1 VTLVGVLGG
10 GQLGRM
16 LALAGLPLGLRFRFL
31 DPSPRPTAAALGEHV
46 QAAYDDPDALA
57 RFVDGLDVVT
67 FEFERVPVETVE
79 WLANH
84 VPVRPGARSLR
95 VCGDRVVE
103 KRFAR
108 LIGAPTAPFA
118 EVDDLASLERAVRE
132 VGTPAILKTRRDGY
146 DGKGQVRVHEP
157 AAAEAAWRS
166 LGSCPCV
173 LEGFVPFT
181 RELAVLAVRDL
192 KGEVRTWPLVE
203 TRHADGILVSAVAPA
218 PRVDEALQAQAQ
230 RLAERVTR
238 ELDHVGVIAIE
249 CFEHEGRLLINEI
262 APRVHNSGHW
272 TIEGAVTSQFE
283 NHLRAVLGL
292 PLGPTGVKGY
302 CGLANV
308 LGQAPERARVL
319 ALPGAHLHLYDKP
332 AQPRRKVGHVTVTAP
347 APELVEERLRE
358 LAGVLGPECGA
369 RVPAAVGTPG
379 ASH

>member
-108 LIGAPTAPFA
+108 LSGAPTAPFA

-192 KGEVRTWPLVE
+192 RGEVRTWPLVE

-238 ELDHVGVIAIE
+238 ELDQSDDDDDDDAGCCAAGPSSSAAAAAKPATPTASSSKSRYDALLRWAE
-249 CFEHEGRLLINEI
+249 RLLLRLRSWL
-262 APRVHNSGHW
+262 ARVVDW
-272 TIEGAVTSQFE
+272 AADEFDPWIKWVVLDALFAVVTAAVARRVGAVRPLFE
-283 NHLRAVLGL
+283 AFGW
-292 PLGPTGVKGY
+292 T
-302 CGLANV
+302 
-308 LGQAPERARVL
+308 
-319 ALPGAHLHLYDKP
+319 
-332 AQPRRKVGHVTVTAP
+332 
-347 APELVEERLRE
+347 
-358 LAGVLGPECGA
+358 
-369 RVPAAVGTPG
+369 
-379 ASH
+379 